1 MANYSA
7 DNPVIRRNSLIFAIL
22 AFITHV
28 LACFMFGFFFK
39 VPAHNFTNNT
49 IGAED
54 FAPIF
59 SAFAHG
65 ILVIGGTCFFNFR
78 LWFAVFLFTQ
88 NDMVGDGFRP
98 TYIRIMF

>member
-1 MANYSA
+1 MANNPG

-22 AFITHV
+22 TFITHV

-39 VPAHNFTNNT
+39 VPSHNFPNNT

-65 ILVIGGTCFFNFR
+65 ILVIGGIIFFNFR
-78 LWFAVFLFTQ
+78 IRIVVFLFAQ
-88 NDMVGDGFRP
+88 NDMVGNGLRSP
-98 TYIRIMF
+98 YICTML

>member
-1 MANYSA
+1 MANYPG
-7 DNPVIRRNSLIFAIL
+7 DNPAIKRNSLIFAIL
-22 AFITHV
+22 TFITHI

-39 VPAHNFTNNT
+39 IPAHNFVNNT

-65 ILVIGGTCFFNFR
+65 ILVLGGIIFFNFR
-78 LWFAVFLFTQ
+78 IWFVVFVLAED
-88 NDMVGDGFRP
+88 DMVWNGICPPHLRP
-98 TYIRIMF
+98 VL